1 MLVFRHKIT
10 NNFRNIG
17 NVSVSF
23 SGRLILNRVWGYAS
37 FADSEALN
45 VQTSHLRRLLPATS
59 VSIVNIKKRGYV
71 LQVALARRTHHVPH
85 QTFGLTRFSSPS
97 IGELKRGAS
106 E

>member
-1 MLVFRHKIT
+1 MSACLFRAADT
-10 NNFRNIG
+10 QP
-17 NVSVSF
+17 
-23 SGRLILNRVWGYAS
+23 RVGLCQ
-37 FADSEALN
+37 LN